1 MKPVSVLT
9 ITMTLAVSLLT
20 VTSPW
25 AADQVKMPPSS
36 GQNLGAVTGGQ
47 FGKAQPVIQKKC
59 ISCHSAK
66 LIEQAMAAGKDMQAI
81 QHRMEQKGVKLSA
94 NDRTVLGVFWKESPL
109 KKK

>member
-1 MKPVSVLT
+1 MKPVSVST

-20 VTSPW
+20 VSSW
-25 AADQVKMPPSS
+25 AADQVKMPPAS
-36 GQNLGAVTGGQ
+36 GQNLGAVTGGH
-47 FGKAQPVIQKKC
+47 FGKAQPVIQKRC
-59 ISCHSAK
+59 VSCHSEK
-66 LIEQAMAAGKDMQAI
+66 VIEQAMAAGKDMQAI